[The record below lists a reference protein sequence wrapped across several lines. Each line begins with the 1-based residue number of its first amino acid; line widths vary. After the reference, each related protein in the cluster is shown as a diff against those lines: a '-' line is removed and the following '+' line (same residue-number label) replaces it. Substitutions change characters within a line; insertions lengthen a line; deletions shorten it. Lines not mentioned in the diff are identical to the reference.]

1 MPAITGG
8 LIAAGGGLLSGA
20 GSYFGQKASADA
32 QKQAAQAYL
41 NYIQGQR
48 DTFLAQP
55 ETGAIKSRLNQFI
68 GGNVGY
74 NPDPLAAMNQGTY
87 EDYGKGLTD
96 ASRMARASAVSPGG
110 TYKPGV
116 ADRTSRL
123 LGENIATRRA
133 EALRSTTVNNAN
145 VALGNERFAISA
157 LPTFMPG
164 TPGTTVPSPGVFQAQ
179 NPAQPGVGN
188 FASPIGAALTTFG
201 NNLAKQP
208 PGTPPSTTGT
218 PASDAITYDQIS
230 PFTQGNFSLA
240 GGSPY
245 SPYYDFANRGGGM
258 NYANQQ

>member
-1 MPAITGG
+1 MPPISTSAALIMGG
-8 LIAAGGGLLSGA
+8 SAVAGGAIQGL
-20 GSYFGQKASADA
+20 GSYFGQKSAADA
-32 QKQAAQAYL
+32 QQQAAQAYL

-55 ETGAIKSRLNQFI
+55 ETSAIKSRLTQFI

-74 NPDPLAAMNQGTY
+74 NPDTLAAMNQGTY

-110 TYKPGV
+110 TYQPGA
-116 ADRTSRL
+116 ADRTARL

-145 VALGNERFAISA
+145 LANSNERFAISA

-188 FASPIGAALTTFG
+188 FASPIGAALSSYS

-208 PGTPPSTTGT
+208 QPTQPPVGQQ
-218 PASDAITYDQIS
+218 AITQDQMS
-230 PFTQGNFSLA
+230 PFSGGQYGGFNYSLPGANLNAQYYNF
-240 GGSPY
+240 
-245 SPYYDFANRGGGM
+245 
-258 NYANQQ
+258 